1 MMIRYT
7 RGEYMNWV
15 APIKDDE
22 TLQKFRDAL
31 RSVDDKYYIL
41 FEIGIGTGLQLQDIL
56 QFKVKDVRGKDMLIA
71 VIGTRQIEQAFPLKP
86 ELQAVITDFIDGRD
100 DEEYLITGYAST
112 NRPLSREQAYRIFK
126 QTGNKI
132 GLKSIGTQTMR
143 KTFAWRYYKE
153 TGDIQYIQNLLN
165 HASPNI
171 TFRYIGEKPNIKV
184 IYDKITDD
192 GNQKA
197 MEYLLKDKKGVRDI
211 DAIILELKTDPTQV
225 IRQTSAAALLWPC
238 RYFAGTNAR
247 YTAGFQSIP
256 LVQKAV
262 NATEA
267 ASVTLTA
274 FLPALTTLFQ
284 NICFHLAQLL
294 RTLFIDQ
301 PQCLDNIDMLLII
314 FLNSQFAAYIT
325 MFRAIGQTIVRFRSC
340 RKPMHFLPCCTSA
353 LITFC

>member
-1 MMIRYT
+1 
-7 RGEYMNWV
+7 MNWV

-22 TLQKFRDAL
+22 TLQKFRDTL

-100 DEEYLITGYAST
+100 DDEYLITGYAST

-211 DAIILELKTDPTQV
+211 DAIILELKQ
-225 IRQTSAAALLWPC
+225 IR
-238 RYFAGTNAR
+238 RKDYFLSHYFDGNEPENAR
-247 YTAGFQSIP
+247 KKILVYQILMDYLWAVWTCIKEAQGDDFGTYGMDRYT
-256 LVQKAV
+256 
-262 NATEA
+262 
-267 ASVTLTA
+267 
-274 FLPALTTLFQ
+274 
-284 NICFHLAQLL
+284 
-294 RTLFIDQ
+294 
-301 PQCLDNIDMLLII
+301 
-314 FLNSQFAAYIT
+314 
-325 MFRAIGQTIVRFRSC
+325 RAIENLKKID
-340 RKPMHFLPCCTSA
+340 L
-353 LITFC
+353 

>member
-56 QFKVKDVRGKDMLIA
+56 QFRVKDVRDKDKLIA
-71 VIGTRQIEQAFPLKP
+71 VIGTRQIEQSFPLKE
-86 ELQAVITDFIDGRD
+86 ELQAVISDFIDGRD
-100 DEEYLITGYAST
+100 DDEYLITGYAST
-112 NRPLSREQAYRIFK
+112 HKPLSREQAYRIFK
-126 QTGNKI
+126 QTGNRI

-171 TFRYIGEKPNIKV
+171 TFRYIGEKPNIRV

-197 MEYLLKDKKGVRDI
+197 MEYLLTDKKGVEDI
-211 DAIILELKTDPTQV
+211 DAIIHELKQ
-225 IRQTSAAALLWPC
+225 IR
-238 RYFAGTNAR
+238 R
-247 YTAGFQSIP
+247 
-256 LVQKAV
+256 K
-262 NATEA
+262 
-267 ASVTLTA
+267 LTGK
-274 FLPALTTLFQ
+274 
-284 NICFHLAQLL
+284 
-294 RTLFIDQ
+294 R
-301 PQCLDNIDMLLII
+301 
-314 FLNSQFAAYIT
+314 
-325 MFRAIGQTIVRFRSC
+325 
-340 RKPMHFLPCCTSA
+340 
-353 LITFC
+353 

>member
-56 QFKVKDVRGKDMLIA
+56 QFRVKDVRDKDKLIA
-71 VIGTRQIEQAFPLKP
+71 VIGTRQIEQSFPLKE
-86 ELQAVITDFIDGRD
+86 ELQAVISDFIDGRD
-100 DEEYLITGYAST
+100 DDEYLITGYAST
-112 NRPLSREQAYRIFK
+112 HKPLSREQAYRIFK
-126 QTGNKI
+126 QTGNRI

-171 TFRYIGEKPNIKV
+171 TFRYIGEKPNIRV

-197 MEYLLKDKKGVRDI
+197 MEYLLTDKKGVEDI
-211 DAIILELKTDPTQV
+211 DAIIHELKQ
-225 IRQTSAAALLWPC
+225 IRRKLTGK
-238 RYFAGTNAR
+238 R
-247 YTAGFQSIP
+247 QS
-256 LVQKAV
+256 
-262 NATEA
+262 
-267 ASVTLTA
+267 
-274 FLPALTTLFQ
+274 LP
-284 NICFHLAQLL
+284 
-294 RTLFIDQ
+294 
-301 PQCLDNIDMLLII
+301 
-314 FLNSQFAAYIT
+314 Y
-325 MFRAIGQTIVRFRSC
+325 
-340 RKPMHFLPCCTSA
+340 
-353 LITFC
+353 

>member
-1 MMIRYT
+1 
-7 RGEYMNWV
+7 MNWV

-100 DEEYLITGYAST
+100 DDEYLITGYAST
-112 NRPLSREQAYRIFK
+112 HKPLSREQAYRIFK
-126 QTGNKI
+126 QTGNRI

-171 TFRYIGEKPNIKV
+171 TFRYIYASMKLRRNAGHGRLPSVVFRSRPKLP
-184 IYDKITDD
+184 
-192 GNQKA
+192 
-197 MEYLLKDKKGVRDI
+197 RD
-211 DAIILELKTDPTQV
+211 AAL
-225 IRQTSAAALLWPC
+225 RQTASCLPSNMPHETVWPVHHQPEIPHIPKH
-238 RYFAGTNAR
+238 YYPYNAEVDR
-247 YTAGFQSIP
+247 PSVHRNKHIP
-256 LVQKAV
+256 DRHH
-262 NATEA
+262 
-267 ASVTLTA
+267 
-274 FLPALTTLFQ
+274 P
-284 NICFHLAQLL
+284 
-294 RTLFIDQ
+294 
-301 PQCLDNIDMLLII
+301 
-314 FLNSQFAAYIT
+314 
-325 MFRAIGQTIVRFRSC
+325 
-340 RKPMHFLPCCTSA
+340 
-353 LITFC
+353 

>member
-56 QFKVKDVRGKDMLIA
+56 QFRVKDVRDKDKLIA
-71 VIGTRQIEQAFPLKP
+71 VIGTRQIEQSFPLKE
-86 ELQAVITDFIDGRD
+86 ELQAVISDFIDGRD
-100 DEEYLITGYAST
+100 DDEYLITGYAST
-112 NRPLSREQAYRIFK
+112 HKPLSREQAYRIFK
-126 QTGNKI
+126 QTGNRI

-171 TFRYIGEKPNIKV
+171 TFRYIGEKPNIRV

-197 MEYLLKDKKGVRDI
+197 MEYLLTDKKGVEDI
-211 DAIILELKTDPTQV
+211 DAIIHELKQIRREAD
-225 IRQTSAAALLWPC
+225 RQTP
-238 RYFAGTNAR
+238 
-247 YTAGFQSIP
+247 
-256 LVQKAV
+256 V
-262 NATEA
+262 
-267 ASVTLTA
+267 ASVLWSCGHTA
-274 FLPALTTLFQ
+274 
-284 NICFHLAQLL
+284 
-294 RTLFIDQ
+294 
-301 PQCLDNIDMLLII
+301 
-314 FLNSQFAAYIT
+314 
-325 MFRAIGQTIVRFRSC
+325 
-340 RKPMHFLPCCTSA
+340 
-353 LITFC
+353 

>member
-1 MMIRYT
+1 MGTLFSGIFDSELVSVISFSDFMLCMMCALVVGVILAGMYMYKNRYT
-7 RGEYMNWV
+7 KSFV
-15 APIKDDE
+15 A
-22 TLQKFRDAL
+22 TLAL
-31 RSVDDKYYIL
+31 LPAIVCAVIMMVNGNVGTGVAVAGAFSLVRFRSVPGSAREIGAL
-41 FEIGIGTGLQLQDIL
+41 FLAMGSGMIAVEIGIGTGLQLQDIL

-100 DEEYLITGYAST
+100 DDEYLITGYAST

-211 DAIILELKTDPTQV
+211 DAIILELKQ
-225 IRQTSAAALLWPC
+225 IRRKLSGKRQPLPYYGRVDTLLEQMHDTL
-238 RYFAGTNAR
+238 RDFN
-247 YTAGFQSIP
+247 QS
-256 LVQKAV
+256 
-262 NATEA
+262 
-267 ASVTLTA
+267 
-274 FLPALTTLFQ
+274 
-284 NICFHLAQLL
+284 H
-294 RTLFIDQ
+294 
-301 PQCLDNIDMLLII
+301 
-314 FLNSQFAAYIT
+314 
-325 MFRAIGQTIVRFRSC
+325 
-340 RKPMHFLPCCTSA
+340 
-353 LITFC
+353 